1 MNFLQLA
8 QRLRR
13 KCRVSGT
20 GPVKVTDQNEEFS
33 RLIDWI
39 NEAWMDIQGMRE
51 DWQWMRASC
60 SFVTVA
66 GKPIYTPTEIGLT
79 DWGNWTRDTWRCY
92 ATVPGQAGEVLMSYL
107 DYEWWRDGYQ
117 VGAMRTTQSQPMV
130 VTITPAK
137 AIGLGPT
144 PAAGYTV
151 TGDYYRVPTELAADL
166 DVPALPVRFHM
177 LIIYRAMMFY
187 GASEAAAEVYQE
199 GKAEYEKLLRRLN
212 LNQMP
217 EMIGADALA

>member
-1 MNFLQLA
+1 
-8 QRLRR
+8 
-13 KCRVSGT
+13 
-20 GPVKVTDQNEEFS
+20 
-33 RLIDWI
+33 
-39 NEAWMDIQGMRE
+39 
-51 DWQWMRASC
+51 
-60 SFVTVA
+60 
-66 GKPIYTPTEIGLT
+66 
-79 DWGNWTRDTWRCY
+79 
-92 ATVPGQAGEVLMSYL
+92 MSYL